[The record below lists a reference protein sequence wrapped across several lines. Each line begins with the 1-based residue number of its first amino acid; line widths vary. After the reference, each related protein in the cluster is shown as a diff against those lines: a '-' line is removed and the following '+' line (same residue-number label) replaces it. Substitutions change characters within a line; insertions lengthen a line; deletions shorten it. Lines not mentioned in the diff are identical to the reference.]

1 MGKKFFISCLA
12 ALILTFSIAPV
23 STAPSPTPVSTTEVA
38 GTARAEETR
47 WYFRT
52 TSDGKNQMRL
62 WSITYSRWLTDWI
75 TIN

>member
-1 MGKKFFISCLA
+1 MGKKFFISCSA

-23 STAPSPTPVSTTEVA
+23 SAAPSPTPVSTTEVA
-38 GTARAEETR
+38 GTHGRKKLGGISV
-47 WYFRT
+47 T

>member
-1 MGKKFFISCLA
+1 MAKKFLASCLA
-12 ALILTFSIAPV
+12 ALVLVFTVAPV
-23 STAPSPTPVSTTEVA
+23 SAAPSPSAVSITEGN

-52 TSDGKNQMRL
+52 TADGKNQMRL
-62 WSITYSRWLTDWI
+62 WSITFGRGLTDWI

>member
-1 MGKKFFISCLA
+1 MVKKVFISCLV
-12 ALILTFSIAPV
+12 ALVLTFSIAPA
-23 STAPSPTPVSTTEVA
+23 SAAPSSSPVGTTEVS
-38 GTARAEETR
+38 GTPRAEETR

-52 TSDGKNQMRL
+52 TPDGKNQMRL